1 MTRTKPNPKYNFIN
15 EKTGY
20 FRKGKYKD
28 VHITKVS
35 KNYLE
40 WVIENVLLNPSER
53 RMLNNRIKKVV
64 KYLDN

>member
-1 MTRTKPNPKYNFIN
+1 MITKPNPKYKKKKK
-15 EKTGY
+15 KTGY

-53 RMLNNRIKKVV
+53 RMLNNRIKKVR
-64 KYLDN
+64 

>member
-40 WVIENVLLNPSER
+40 T
-53 RMLNNRIKKVV
+53 MLVSRKVETI
-64 KYLDN
+64 LRAPT